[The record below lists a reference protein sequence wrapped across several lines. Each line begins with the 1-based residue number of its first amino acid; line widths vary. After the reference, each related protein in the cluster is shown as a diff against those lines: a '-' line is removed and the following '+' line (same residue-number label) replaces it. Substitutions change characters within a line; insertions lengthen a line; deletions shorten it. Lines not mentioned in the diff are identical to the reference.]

1 MKTTILGLF
10 LFCGTAGA
18 QQPAPG
24 APAPAHGGKYYE
36 EIMQAVKYLA
46 VLVDRNAE
54 IPAEKMD
61 ALAPEIS
68 SFTARVKAA
77 IGEKILTE
85 MARSEKEAEDKAR
98 SIDAE
103 KTLQAFRAALQVY
116 YTEEGGKYPRN
127 PAVLVPRLMPAVPK
141 VRLPEHAQTD
151 KIIIIDSK
159 RYEKDISKAVTDSGG
174 WLYFASPE
182 SVNYGLLLLD
192 CTHMGQDGSKFYE
205 Y

>member
-1 MKTTILGLF
+1 MKNLILGLF

-18 QQPAPG
+18 QQPAPA

-54 IPAEKMD
+54 IPAERMD

-85 MARSEKEAEDKAR
+85 MARKEKEAEDKAR
-98 SIDAE
+98 SVDAE

-116 YTEEGGKYPRN
+116 YTEEGGRYPKN
-127 PAVLVPRLMPAVPK
+127 PAVLVPRLMAVMPK
-141 VRLPEHAQTD
+141 VHLPEHAQTD
-151 KIIIIDSK
+151 KIAIIDSK
-159 RYEKDISKAVTDSGG
+159 KPLLIPAAGFISPAPTLSITACCCSTAPISGRTG
-174 WLYFASPE
+174 PNSTSIEP
-182 SVNYGLLLLD
+182 
-192 CTHMGQDGSKFYE
+192 
-205 Y
+205 